1 MPNDDLLRYRSEE
14 FIRMSEQPPEELIND
29 ALLLLQ
35 QVTES
40 GKIKKGTNE
49 VTKQLERG
57 NARLVFLAGDVT
69 PAEIVRHLPILSK
82 EKGVAYLKIPESK
95 ALGNAAGIEV
105 GAASVVIIDAGRS
118 ESELKSIVERVKQFN

>member
-1 MPNDDLLRYRSEE
+1 
-14 FIRMSEQPPEELIND
+14 MSDQPPEELIND
-29 ALLLLQ
+29 ALQLLQ
-35 QVTES
+35 QVVES

-57 NARLVFLAGDVT
+57 NAKMVYLAGDVT

-82 EKGVAYLKIPESK
+82 EKGVAYLQIPEAK

-105 GAASVVIIDAGRS
+105 AAASVVIIDAGRS
-118 ESELKSIVERVKQFN
+118 ESELRSIVERVKQFN